1 MSKDMKTNSKVLIA
15 IYLSMVC
22 VIVWAY
28 VTEPKKKQE
37 IYKGACGVMLL
48 TTIAVVIDKEDE
60 NE

>member
-1 MSKDMKTNSKVLIA
+1 
-15 IYLSMVC
+15 MVC

>member
-1 MSKDMKTNSKVLIA
+1 MRTITKVCIV
-15 IYLSMVC
+15 IYLAMVC

-28 VTEPKKKQE
+28 ITEPKKKEE

-48 TTIAVVIDKEDE
+48 TTLAVVIDKEDE